1 MRQRMTDKLAD
12 AAKKAWKG
20 VAVLACC
27 EAVLGLLAGRVAT
40 LVFRANPINPMS
52 GLATASPTLVTDIAL
67 NPFDV
72 AMGEP
77 FVRGAV
83 GAVVLGTL
91 ALALV
96 YLSRGMRL
104 KNEDT
109 ENSHG
114 KDRLA
119 TEREA
124 GMFVDHAHP
133 YNNLMVSE
141 HAGIVLNPHDP
152 KTRDQQAEKNLNCV
166 TLGISGLGKTY
177 NLVYPDMMRACGTA
191 LPAIPC
197 AKRGKPDKEVA
208 LPLPAGKTEAQ
219 MGFDVFAT
227 DTKGDTLRD
236 CGEMLEKAKFDLRV
250 FNTISLL
257 DGQSYNPFASRYVK
271 THLVDK
277 YDPEQMSVGGRV
289 DWRGAETRREHSEA
303 FAQDADLYRPK
314 TVLARSGKGFVAQID
329 MRLGTEMTSI
339 EGVDMSGGESLEDI
353 EARLKDAEGEA
364 AEALRAKRDRKLME
378 GAMGAFGD
386 VMQAVRYQRTT
397 GTVDVH
403 VRNCGHE
410 NAVGRV
416 SLELS
421 PGLVPAACSGTGVK
435 VDAKRR
441 DDGGFTVEWDTGEVE
456 PGRDSQAHLSL
467 DVYIEPMRVADG
479 VALTKIVDTM
489 CANLAGTEA
498 PAGADGD
505 FWESCKRLFFMGIAA
520 FLFEKYE
527 EESRTIPEMM
537 RLLDLAVPPR
547 GGDPHNTPLG
557 ILMEEWETGL
567 RDEWADDASGE
578 RGAARTKRKVRTA
591 MGPHSRSRSLALHC
605 YYAIEAG
612 AEDTFRSVL
621 ISCQSALK
629 NLVTLEVQQKLLRD
643 DMRLDELGNPGQK
656 SAVFC
661 IIKDT
666 DNPLQFVTAVM
677 VQQAIDLA
685 QDKAYMRFGGKLPR
699 HVRFV
704 LDEVA
709 NVGKIPILVR
719 ALAVVRSRNI
729 SISLFFQ
736 SKAQIAKVYGDKE
749 CSIVFDNCSTMVYLG
764 AQDSDT
770 LKMISE
776 RVGDETVASRTFQRT
791 FQAGSMNGSTSENIG
806 LTSRKVMSVGQVR
819 ALERG
824 YLLVFMTG
832 LPGAVLDRKVQTSR
846 DPYYPYICPGHEC
859 SEGMPEAVC
868 EEPFDLKGFLR
879 RKEAEEEERK
889 KAVAATKR

>member
-1 MRQRMTDKLAD
+1 MRQRITDKLAD
-12 AAKKAWKG
+12 TAKKAWKG
-20 VAVLACC
+20 AAVLACC
-27 EAVLGLLAGRVAT
+27 ELALGLLAGRVAT
-40 LVFRANPINPMS
+40 LAWRADPANPMS
-52 GLATASPTLVTDIAL
+52 GLATASTTLMADIAA

-72 AMGEP
+72 AMSVP
-77 FVRGAV
+77 FVKGAV
-83 GAVVLGTL
+83 AAVVLGTL

-96 YLSRGMRL
+96 YLSRGMKL

-124 GMFVDHAHP
+124 GMFVDKAYP

-141 HAGIVLNPHDP
+141 HAGIVLNTHDA
-152 KTRDQQAEKNLNCV
+152 KTKDQQAEKNLNCV

-197 AKRGKPDKEVA
+197 ARRGTPGKEVS

-236 CGEMLEKAKFDLRV
+236 CGQMLEAAGFDLRV
-250 FNTISLL
+250 FNSISLL
-257 DGQSYNPFASRYVK
+257 DGQSYNPFSSRYVK

-277 YDPEQMSVGGRV
+277 HDPEQMSVGGRV
-289 DWRGAETRREHSEA
+289 DWRISETREEHSEA
-303 FAQDADLYRPK
+303 FAQPADLYRPK
-314 TVLARSGKGFVAQID
+314 TMLARPGKGFVAQVD
-329 MRLGTEMTSI
+329 LKLETEMTSI
-339 EGVDMSGGESLEDI
+339 EGLDMGGAKSFEEI
-353 EARLKDAEGEA
+353 DAELKAASGEA

-397 GTVDVH
+397 GTVDVYA
-403 VRNCGHE
+403 RNTAHS

-416 SLELS
+416 VLELS
-421 PGLVPAACSGTGVK
+421 LGLVPAECSGTGAK
-435 VDAKRR
+435 VDAVRR
-441 DDGGFTVEWDTGEVE
+441 ADGGFTVVWE
-456 PGRDSQAHLSL
+456 PGEIEPGAANQAHLA
-467 DVYIEPMRVADG
+467 VKVFIEPMRVADG

-489 CANLAGTEA
+489 CANLAGTDA

-557 ILMEEWETGL
+557 ILMEEWETGY
-567 RDEWADDASGE
+567 REEWAPGPSGE
-578 RGAARTKRKVRTA
+578 RGAAPVKRRVRTA

-629 NLVTLEVQQKLLRD
+629 NLVTLEVQQKLLKD
-643 DMRLDELGNPGQK
+643 DMHLDELGDPGQK

-776 RVGDETVASRTFQRT
+776 RVGDETVASRTFQRS

-846 DPYYPYICPGHEC
+846 DPYYPYICPGHDC
-859 SEGMPEAVC
+859 TEGMPKAVYD
-868 EEPFDLKGFLR
+868 EPFDLKALLR
-879 RKEAEEEERK
+879 RKDAEQAERK
-889 KAVAATKR
+889 KAVAVPRR

>member
-1 MRQRMTDKLAD
+1 MRQRMADKLAD
-12 AAKKAWKG
+12 AAKRAWKG
-20 VAVLACC
+20 VAALACC
-27 EAVLGLLAGRVAT
+27 ELALGLMAGRVAT
-40 LVFRANPINPMS
+40 LAWRANPANPMS
-52 GLATASPTLVTDIAL
+52 GLAASSTTLLADAAADPFGIAW
-67 NPFDV
+67 D
-72 AMGEP
+72 AP
-77 FVRGAV
+77 FVKGAAA
-83 GAVVLGTL
+83 AVVLGTL
-91 ALALV
+91 ALALA

-124 GMFVDHAHP
+124 GMFVDKAHP

-141 HAGIVLNPHDP
+141 HAGIVLNPHDE

-177 NLVYPDMMRACGTA
+177 NLVYPDMMRACGA
-191 LPAIPC
+191 SLPAIPC
-197 AKRGKPDKEVA
+197 AKRGKPGREVA
-208 LPLPAGKTEAQ
+208 LPLPAGKTGAQ

-236 CGEMLEKAKFDLRV
+236 CGRMLEDAGFDLRV

-257 DGQSYNPFASRYVK
+257 DGQSYNPFSSRYVK
-271 THLVDK
+271 THMVDK
-277 YDPEQMSVGGRV
+277 YDPEQMSAAGEVS
-289 DWRGAETRREHSEA
+289 WRIVETREEGAAR
-303 FAQDADLYRPK
+303 FASAAGRYRPM
-314 TVLARSGKGFVAQID
+314 TTLNRPSMGFTAQ
-329 MRLGTEMTSI
+329 MNLSLKTEMTSL
-339 EGVDMSGGESLEDI
+339 EGAVRDGGEPLEALGGQL
-353 EARLKDAEGEA
+353 EERGGGAGE
-364 AEALRAKRDRKLME
+364 AEALRARRDKKLME

-386 VMQAVRYQRTT
+386 AMDAVRWQRTT
-397 GTVDVH
+397 GTLDAYA
-403 VRNCGHE
+403 RNTAHSS
-410 NAVGRV
+410 AVGRFAI
-416 SLELS
+416 ELS
-421 PGLVPAACSGTGVK
+421 PGLVPAACSGTGAK
-435 VDAKRR
+435 VDTVRR
-441 DDGGFTVEWDTGEVE
+441 EDGGFTVVWDTGEVE
-456 PGRDSQAHLSL
+456 PGANNQAHLSVE
-467 DVYIEPMRVADG
+467 VYIEPMRVADG

-489 CANLAGTEA
+489 CANLAGTDA

-505 FWESCKRLFFMGIAA
+505 FWESCKRLFFMALAA

-547 GGDPHNTPLG
+547 GGDPHATPLG
-557 ILMEEWETGL
+557 ILMEEWETGY
-567 RDEWADDASGE
+567 RDEWEAGPSGE
-578 RGAARTKRKVRTA
+578 RGAAPVKRRVRTA

-643 DMRLDELGNPGQK
+643 DMRLDELGDPGQR

-661 IIKDT
+661 VIKDT

-709 NVGKIPILVR
+709 NVGRIPILVR

-736 SKAQIAKVYGDKE
+736 SKAQVAKVYGDKE

-776 RVGDETVASRTFQRT
+776 RVGDETVASRTFQRS
-791 FQAGSMNGSTSENIG
+791 FQAGSMSGSTSENIG
-806 LTSRKVMSVGQVR
+806 LASRKVMSVGQVR

-846 DPYYPYICPGHEC
+846 DPYYPYICPGHDR
-859 SEGMPEAVC
+859 SEGMPEPVYEA
-868 EEPFDLKGFLR
+868 PFDLKGFLR
-879 RKEAEEEERK
+879 RKEAESAKEGG
-889 KAVAATKR
+889 AAQG

>member
-1 MRQRMTDKLAD
+1 MRQRITDKLAD
-12 AAKKAWKG
+12 TAKKAWKG
-20 VAVLACC
+20 AAVLACC
-27 EAVLGLLAGRVAT
+27 ELALGLLAGRVAT
-40 LVFRANPINPMS
+40 LAWRADPANPMS
-52 GLATASPTLVTDIAL
+52 GLATASTTLMADIAA

-72 AMGEP
+72 AMSVP
-77 FVRGAV
+77 FVKGAV
-83 GAVVLGTL
+83 AAVVLGTL

-96 YLSRGMRL
+96 YLSRGMKL

-124 GMFVDHAHP
+124 GMFVDKAHP

-141 HAGIVLNPHDP
+141 HAGIVLNPHDA
-152 KTRDQQAEKNLNCV
+152 KTKDQQAEKNLNCV

-197 AKRGKPDKEVA
+197 ARRGTPGKEVS

-236 CGEMLEKAKFDLRV
+236 CGQMLEAAGFDLRV

-257 DGQSYNPFASRYVK
+257 DGQSYNPFSSRYVK

-277 YDPEQMSVGGRV
+277 HDPEQMSVGGRV
-289 DWRGAETRREHSEA
+289 DWRISETREEHSEA
-303 FAQDADLYRPK
+303 FARPADLYRPK
-314 TVLARSGKGFVAQID
+314 TMLARPGKGFVAQVD
-329 MRLGTEMTSI
+329 LRLATEMTSI
-339 EGVDMSGGESLEDI
+339 EGLDMGGAESLEEI
-353 EARLKDAEGEA
+353 DAELKAASGEA

-397 GTVDVH
+397 GTVDVYA
-403 VRNCGHE
+403 RNTAHS

-416 SLELS
+416 VLELS
-421 PGLVPAACSGTGVK
+421 PGLVPAECSGAGAK
-435 VDAKRR
+435 VDVARR
-441 DDGGFTVEWDTGEVE
+441 DDGGFDVVWE
-456 PGRDSQAHLSL
+456 PGEIEPGVANQAHLA
-467 DVYIEPMRVADG
+467 VKVFIEPMRVADG

-489 CANLAGTEA
+489 CANLAGTDA

-557 ILMEEWETGL
+557 ILMEEWETGY
-567 RDEWADDASGE
+567 RDEWAPDPSGE
-578 RGAARTKRKVRTA
+578 RGAAPVKRRVRTA

-643 DMRLDELGNPGQK
+643 DMRLDELGDPGQK

-776 RVGDETVASRTFQRT
+776 RVGDETVASRTFQRS

-846 DPYYPYICPGHEC
+846 DPYYPYICPGHDC
-859 SEGMPEAVC
+859 TEGMPKAVYD
-868 EEPFDLKGFLR
+868 EPFDLKALLR
-879 RKEAEEEERK
+879 RKDAEQAERK
-889 KAVAATKR
+889 KAVAVPRR

>member
-1 MRQRMTDKLAD
+1 MRQRITDKLAD
-12 AAKKAWKG
+12 TAKKAWKG
-20 VAVLACC
+20 AAVLACC
-27 EAVLGLLAGRVAT
+27 ELALGLLAGRVAT
-40 LVFRANPINPMS
+40 LAWRADPANPMS
-52 GLATASPTLVTDIAL
+52 GLATASTTLMADIAA

-72 AMGEP
+72 AMSVP
-77 FVRGAV
+77 FVKGAV
-83 GAVVLGTL
+83 AAVVLGTL

-96 YLSRGMRL
+96 YLSRGMKL

-124 GMFVDHAHP
+124 GMFVDKAHP

-141 HAGIVLNPHDP
+141 HAGIVLNPHDA
-152 KTRDQQAEKNLNCV
+152 KTKDQQAEKNLNCV

-197 AKRGKPDKEVA
+197 ARRGTPGKEVS

-236 CGEMLEKAKFDLRV
+236 CGQMLEAAGFDLRV

-257 DGQSYNPFASRYVK
+257 DGQSYNPFSSRYVK

-277 YDPEQMSVGGRV
+277 HDPEQMSVGGRV
-289 DWRGAETRREHSEA
+289 DWRISETREEHSEA
-303 FAQDADLYRPK
+303 FARPADLYRPK
-314 TVLARSGKGFVAQID
+314 TVLARPGKGFVAQVD
-329 MRLGTEMTSI
+329 LRLATEMTSI
-339 EGVDMSGGESLEDI
+339 EGLDMGGAESLEEI
-353 EARLKDAEGEA
+353 DAELKAASGEA
-364 AEALRAKRDRKLME
+364 AKALRAKRDRKLME

-397 GTVDVH
+397 GTVDVYA
-403 VRNCGHE
+403 RNTAHS

-416 SLELS
+416 VLELS
-421 PGLVPAACSGTGVK
+421 PGLVPAECSGAGAK
-435 VDAKRR
+435 VDVARR
-441 DDGGFTVEWDTGEVE
+441 DDGGFDVVWE
-456 PGRDSQAHLSL
+456 PGEIEPGVANQAHLA
-467 DVYIEPMRVADG
+467 VKVFIEPMRVADG

-489 CANLAGTEA
+489 CANLAGTDA

-557 ILMEEWETGL
+557 ILMEEWETGY
-567 RDEWADDASGE
+567 RDEWAPDPSGE
-578 RGAARTKRKVRTA
+578 RGAAPVKRRVRTA

-643 DMRLDELGNPGQK
+643 DMRLDELGDPGQK

-661 IIKDT
+661 IIKDA

-729 SISLFFQ
+729 SISFFFQ

-776 RVGDETVASRTFQRT
+776 RVGDETVASRTFQRS

-846 DPYYPYICPGHEC
+846 DPYYPYICPGHDC
-859 SEGMPEAVC
+859 TEGMPKAVYD
-868 EEPFDLKGFLR
+868 EPFDLKALLR
-879 RKEAEEEERK
+879 RKDAEQAERK
-889 KAVAATKR
+889 KAVAVPRQ